1 MLHRIA
7 DAIVERAEEIAFLE
21 CLDTGQAL
29 RFMSKTALRGAENFR
44 YFADLAPAAR
54 DGKHLPSDT
63 LMNVTTRVPIGPV
76 GVITPWNTPFMLSTW
91 KIAPALAAGCTVVH
105 KPAELS
111 PITARLLMEIAEEAG
126 AVSVMVLDKLP
137 SDVRKAG
144 GVARTAS
151 IRIIQEI
158 MDNVTIP
165 VMAKCRIGH
174 VYEANVLAETNVDMV
189 DESEVLTPADEY
201 HHIWKWDYTTPFVN
215 GARSLG
221 EALRRVEEGAA
232 MIRTKGE
239 PGTGNVAEAITHIKK
254 VNDELRAIK
263 SIYDS
268 GDKQDLVRM
277 ARELKVSYQ
286 LVEETAKIGRL
297 PVVNFAAGGIATPA
311 DAAYLMSLGCD
322 GIFVGS
328 GIFKAEDAQ
337 ERARAVV
344 LATTFW
350 EEPDKVKEAQK
361 MIDERQSLLGLDV
374 KNLELKMQ
382 ERGGSA

>member
-1 MLHRIA
+1 MIPLSGDIPESKGIVHDDVDSFSISRGTSTLKRGFAHMLKNGVVM
-7 DAIVERAEEIAFLE
+7 D
-21 CLDTGQAL
+21 
-29 RFMSKTALRGAENFR
+29 
-44 YFADLAPAAR
+44 
-54 DGKHLPSDT
+54 
-63 LMNVTTRVPIGPV
+63 VTTVEQ
-76 GVITPWNTPFMLSTW
+76 
-91 KIAPALAAGCTVVH
+91 A
-105 KPAELS
+105 
-111 PITARLLMEIAEEAG
+111 EIAEEAG

-151 IRIIQEI
+151 IRTIQEI
-158 MDNVTIP
+158 MDHVTIP

-174 VYEANVLAETNVDMV
+174 VYEAQVLAETNVDMI

-277 ARELKVSYQ
+277 ARELKVSYS

-328 GIFKAEDAQ
+328 GIFKAEDAK

-350 EEPDKVKEAQK
+350 EEPDKVKEAQR
-361 MIDERQSLLGLDV
+361 MIDERQSILGLDV
-374 KNLELKMQ
+374 KDLELKMQ
-382 ERGGSA
+382 ERGGSV

>member
-1 MLHRIA
+1 MIPLAGDIKNQKGKIDENIDSWKITRGTSTLKRGFAHMLKNGVVM
-7 DAIVERAEEIAFLE
+7 D
-21 CLDTGQAL
+21 
-29 RFMSKTALRGAENFR
+29 
-44 YFADLAPAAR
+44 
-54 DGKHLPSDT
+54 
-63 LMNVTTRVPIGPV
+63 VTTVEQ
-76 GVITPWNTPFMLSTW
+76 
-91 KIAPALAAGCTVVH
+91 AQ
-105 KPAELS
+105 
-111 PITARLLMEIAEEAG
+111 IAEEAG

-151 IRIIQEI
+151 IRVIQEI
-158 MDNVTIP
+158 MDHVTIP

-174 VYEANVLAETNVDMV
+174 VYEAKVLAEANVDMI
-189 DESEVLTPADEY
+189 DESEVLTPADEN

-215 GARSLG
+215 GARSLA

-239 PGTGNVAEAITHIKK
+239 PGTGNVAEAILHIKK
-254 VNDELRAIK
+254 VNDELRTIK
-263 SIYDS
+263 SIFDS
-268 GDKQDLVRM
+268 GDKQDLVKI
-277 ARELKVSYQ
+277 AREFRVSYD

-328 GIFKAEDAQ
+328 GIFKADDAK

-350 EEPDKVKEAQK
+350 EDADAVKEAQK
-361 MIDERQSLLGLDV
+361 LINEKQSILGLDV

>member
-1 MLHRIA
+1 MIPLSGDIPESKGLVHEDVDSFSISRGTSTLKRGFAHMLKNGVVM
-7 DAIVERAEEIAFLE
+7 D
-21 CLDTGQAL
+21 
-29 RFMSKTALRGAENFR
+29 
-44 YFADLAPAAR
+44 
-54 DGKHLPSDT
+54 
-63 LMNVTTRVPIGPV
+63 VTTVEQ
-76 GVITPWNTPFMLSTW
+76 
-91 KIAPALAAGCTVVH
+91 A
-105 KPAELS
+105 
-111 PITARLLMEIAEEAG
+111 EIAEEAG

-151 IRIIQEI
+151 IRTIQEI
-158 MDNVTIP
+158 MDHVTIP

-174 VYEANVLAETNVDMV
+174 VYEAQVLAETNVDMI

-221 EALRRVEEGAA
+221 EALRRIEEGAA

-254 VNDELRAIK
+254 VNDELRIIK

>member
-1 MLHRIA
+1 MIPLSGDIPESKGLVHEDVDSFSISRGTTTQKRGFAHMLKNGVVM
-7 DAIVERAEEIAFLE
+7 D
-21 CLDTGQAL
+21 
-29 RFMSKTALRGAENFR
+29 
-44 YFADLAPAAR
+44 
-54 DGKHLPSDT
+54 
-63 LMNVTTRVPIGPV
+63 VTTVEQ
-76 GVITPWNTPFMLSTW
+76 
-91 KIAPALAAGCTVVH
+91 A
-105 KPAELS
+105 
-111 PITARLLMEIAEEAG
+111 EIAEEAG

-151 IRIIQEI
+151 IRTIQEI

-174 VYEANVLAETNVDMV
+174 VYEAQVLAETDVDMI

-221 EALRRVEEGAA
+221 EALRRIEEGAA

-254 VNDELRAIK
+254 VNDELRTIK

-328 GIFKAEDAQ
+328 GIFKAEDA
-337 ERARAVV
+337 VSYTH
-344 LATTFW
+344 LTLPTT
-350 EEPDKVKEAQK
+350 PYV
-361 MIDERQSLLGLDV
+361 
-374 KNLELKMQ
+374 
-382 ERGGSA
+382 

>member
-1 MLHRIA
+1 MIPLSGDIPNSKGEIRESNEINSISRGTSTLKRGFAHMLKNGVVM
-7 DAIVERAEEIAFLE
+7 DVTTVE
-21 CLDTGQAL
+21 QAL
-29 RFMSKTALRGAENFR
+29 
-44 YFADLAPAAR
+44 
-54 DGKHLPSDT
+54 
-63 LMNVTTRVPIGPV
+63 
-76 GVITPWNTPFMLSTW
+76 
-91 KIAPALAAGCTVVH
+91 
-105 KPAELS
+105 
-111 PITARLLMEIAEEAG
+111 IAEEAG

-174 VYEANVLAETNVDMV
+174 VYEANVLAETNVDMI

-268 GDKQDLVRM
+268 GDKQDLVKM
-277 ARELKVSYQ
+277 ARELKVSYS

-328 GIFKAEDAQ
+328 GIFKAEDAK

-361 MIDERQSLLGLDV
+361 MIDERQSILGLDV
-374 KNLELKMQ
+374 KDLELKMQ
-382 ERGGSA
+382 ERGGSV

>member
-1 MLHRIA
+1 MLKNGVVM
-7 DAIVERAEEIAFLE
+7 DVTNVE
-21 CLDTGQAL
+21 QAQ
-29 RFMSKTALRGAENFR
+29 
-44 YFADLAPAAR
+44 
-54 DGKHLPSDT
+54 
-63 LMNVTTRVPIGPV
+63 
-76 GVITPWNTPFMLSTW
+76 
-91 KIAPALAAGCTVVH
+91 
-105 KPAELS
+105 
-111 PITARLLMEIAEEAG
+111 IAEEAG

-151 IRIIQEI
+151 IRIIEEI
-158 MDNVTIP
+158 MDHVTIP

-174 VYEANVLAETNVDMV
+174 VYEANVLDETNVDMI

-239 PGTGNVAEAITHIKK
+239 PGTGNVAEAIYHIKK
-254 VNDELRAIK
+254 VNEELRTIK
-263 SIYDS
+263 SMYDS
-268 GDKQDLVRM
+268 DDKQELVKM
-277 ARELKVSYQ
+277 AREFKVSYD

-350 EEPDKVKEAQK
+350 EESDKVKEAQK

-374 KNLELKMQ
+374 KNLDLKMQ
-382 ERGGSA
+382 ERGSTV